1 MCGRRSSASRAPSTS
16 RAIRCAPSRAG
27 SPRAASRSAC
37 RSSGGPSTRRP
48 SSARPTPISAR
59 RTGPPAIPCSPECV
73 TPRGGFMADRTLDQR
88 LAALEARL
96 GRIESLLAALGDTP
110 TRGAPSLEEAKDE
123 IRAWVTEYVSLRLQ
137 QLVPETCAHPEREAD
152 AGVAEGPVLPGTRI
166 RCTEEVIHRLGR
178 IPIPVLRPMVTQKV
192 APAARAERG

>member
-16 RAIRCAPSRAG
+16 RAIRYAPSGAG

-59 RTGPPAIPCSPECV
+59 RTGTPDIPCSHEHV
-73 TPRGGFMADRTLDQR
+73 TPRGGFMTDRTLDER

-96 GRIESLLAALGDTP
+96 GRLESRLAALGDTP
-110 TRGAPSLEEAKDE
+110 ARGAPSLEEAKDE
-123 IRAWVTEYVSLRLQ
+123 IRAWVTEDGALRPQ
-137 QLVPETCAHPEREAD
+137 QPVPRTGAHPD
-152 AGVAEGPVLPGTRI
+152 AEGGPG
-166 RCTEEVIHRLGR
+166 
-178 IPIPVLRPMVTQKV
+178 
-192 APAARAERG
+192 